1 MNVVQLLLAAALMWT
16 ALPAEKS
23 IPSLN
28 NCEVYFPNAFSPN
41 SDGINDEFKAAIAN
55 DCGFASFEINI
66 YHKSGSLVYSST
78 DSSTGWNG
86 QHRNQPAPADVY
98 YYIAKY
104 TVTANEGEIPQI
116 ITGDLSLLR

>member
-1 MNVVQLLLAAALMWT
+1 MNVVQLLLAAALMWS

-41 SDGINDEFKAAIAN
+41 SDGINDEFKPAIAN

-66 YHKSGSLVYSST
+66 YHKSGTLVYSST
-78 DSSTGWNG
+78 DSSTG
-86 QHRNQPAPADVY
+86 
-98 YYIAKY
+98 
-104 TVTANEGEIPQI
+104 
-116 ITGDLSLLR
+116 

>member
-1 MNVVQLLLAAALMWT
+1 MNVILLLLAAALT
-16 ALPAEKS
+16 CPALPAEKS

-41 SDGINDEFKAAIAN
+41 SDGINDEFKPAIAN
-55 DCGFASFEINI
+55 NCGFASFEINI
-66 YHKSGSLVYSST
+66 YHKSGSLVYNST
-78 DSSTGWNG
+78 DSTSGWDG
-86 QHRNQPAPADVY
+86 RHRNQPAPADVY

-104 TVTANEGEIPQI
+104 TVTANENEIPQI